1 MLKQVKLNNGISM
14 PMLGY
19 GTYQIQPMMTR
30 DKVLQAIRLGYRLI
44 DTAQYYGNE
53 DGVGEAIRES
63 GLPRDQFF
71 VTTKVQTSGY
81 QETKAGLDESLHRFK
96 GDYFD
101 LVLIH
106 WPQGNDLETYR
117 ALEDAL
123 QDGKVRAIGLSNFNQ
138 PQVQEIIDNASV
150 KPVVDQ
156 IETHLLWQ
164 QQRMHDYLTNEGI
177 VHESY
182 SPLFHGGDVLNFPA
196 LKQIA
201 QTHGKAPAQV
211 TLRYLTQCGIVVIP
225 KTLNVKHM
233 EDNLDIFDFKLS
245 GSEMSQLRD
254 LDAKQAIDGWPS
266 TMQEDNY

>member
-1 MLKQVKLNNGISM
+1 METIQLNNGMKM

-19 GTYQIQPMMTR
+19 GTYQIQPMITR

-44 DTAQYYGNE
+44 DMAQYYGNE

-71 VTTKVQTSGY
+71 VTTKIQTSGY

-106 WPQGNDLETYR
+106 WPQGNDLATYQ

-123 QDGKVRAIGLSNFNQ
+123 KDGKVRAIGLSNFNQ
-138 PQVQEIIDNASV
+138 PQVQAIIDHADV

-164 QQRMHDYLTNEGI
+164 QQRMHDYLSKEGI

-182 SPLFHGGDVLNFPA
+182 SPLFHGGDVLDFPA
-196 LKQIA
+196 LKEIA
-201 QTHGKAPAQV
+201 EAHGKTPAQV

-233 EDNLDIFDFKLS
+233 EANLNIFDFKLS
-245 GSEMSQLRD
+245 GQEMAALRD
-254 LDAKQAIDGWPS
+254 LDQKKAIDDWPS
-266 TMQEDNY
+266 SMQEDNY